1 MRSVRPL
8 AAKRVGRPAVS
19 LALAAALLPVLLLAA
34 QAHGQDSGSGLGD
47 IQSLQPTPTPIPTM
61 APLPPLEPLPGE
73 GTTSSNAGSTGSE
86 PAKKASK
93 PGTGIPPQILV
104 VLGVG
109 ALVIVAT
116 VFVVLAVVIKQ
127 PVVIN
132 VTSRGGGGLGSEGPD
147 PAEWIEN
154 SMVRMGRPPEGTLKI
169 LPGRFVLDD
178 GDRQIE
184 LRIFRTSGAERVET
198 TIGREAGQPYRH
210 IQLKPLSVSAR
221 HAKFVFENGVY
232 SIINYS
238 RTNPTTV
245 NGDPLPENASR
256 RLVDEDRIE
265 VGEVVF
271 VYHEV

>member
-1 MRSVRPL
+1 MRSTRPL
-8 AAKRVGRPAVS
+8 AANGTRRLAVS
-19 LALAAALLPVLLLAA
+19 LALAAALVPVLLLAVA
-34 QAHGQDSGSGLGD
+34 ANGQTSGDGLGD

-61 APLPPLEPLPGE
+61 APLPPLEPMSGE
-73 GTTSSNAGSTGSE
+73 GVGGTAETPAD
-86 PAKKASK
+86 PAKK
-93 PGTGIPPQILV
+93 PGKRGAGIPPQGIAV
-104 VLGVG
+104 IIVCS
-109 ALVIVAT
+109 LVIVAT

-132 VTSRGGGGLGSEGPD
+132 VTSRGGGALGPEGPD
-147 PAEWIEN
+147 PAEWIEG

-184 LRIFRTSGAERVET
+184 LRIFRTSGADRVET

-221 HAKFVFENGVY
+221 HAKLVFENSVY
-232 SIINYS
+232 SILNYS

-245 NGDPLPENASR
+245 NGEPLPENASR
-256 RLVDEDRIE
+256 RLVDEDRVEI
-265 VGEVVF
+265 GEVVF

>member
-1 MRSVRPL
+1 MSSTRPL
-8 AAKRVGRPAVS
+8 AANGVGRRAVS
-19 LALAAALLPVLLLAA
+19 LALAAALVPVLFFLAGPA
-34 QAHGQDSGSGLGD
+34 SGQTSGDGLGE
-47 IQSLQPTPTPIPTM
+47 IQSLQPTPTPLPTM
-61 APLPPLEPLPGE
+61 APLPPLEPVAGE
-73 GTTSSNAGSTGSE
+73 SAAANGTAKAE
-86 PAKKASK
+86 PAKKTGK
-93 PGTGIPPQILV
+93 PGAGIPPQILV

-116 VFVVLAVVIKQ
+116 IFVVLAVVIKQ

-132 VTSRGGGGLGSEGPD
+132 VTSRGAAALGPEGPD
-147 PAEWIEN
+147 PAEWIEG

-184 LRIFRTSGAERVET
+184 LRIFRTSGADRVET

-221 HAKFVFENGVY
+221 HAKLVFENGVY
-232 SIINYS
+232 SILNYS
-238 RTNPTTV
+238 RTNPTMV
-245 NGDPLPENASR
+245 NGESLPENASR

-265 VGEVVF
+265 IGEVVF